1 MWMVWTLRIQYMLI
15 IYSHCSDDEIK
26 IGEDEGKAHFEQVK
40 LREKRKKIDPFA
52 DLLSPGANIRLRWSQ
67 ELNPLYDY
75 IRGFKISDG
84 VKLYDTPSK
93 LLESANASD
102 LTGGHQERTSF
113 KGTPS
118 VIVEEESEYGQS
130 SREQTCSPLDSSL
143 YSPPNSRPTSSFN
156 EVTTSISPTRRRP
169 HLYEEVN
176 LDTISQKYETKETK
190 EPTKP
195 SGVDILKMLQQKRSG
210 MAVGSVKIEGGT
222 RSATLNLGHL
232 ESGAFR
238 SQEKPGR
245 SPRIG
250 KRELLQRRSRTL
262 ASFDDTEAVKKK
274 QRPIR
279 ASDELKVVFSHG

>member
-1 MWMVWTLRIQYMLI
+1 M
-15 IYSHCSDDEIK
+15 
-26 IGEDEGKAHFEQVK
+26 K

-102 LTGGHQERTSF
+102 LTSGGHQERSSY

-130 SREQTCSPLDSSL
+130 SREQTCSPLDSSV
-143 YSPPNSRPTSSFN
+143 YSPTDSRSVSSSS
-156 EVTTSISPTRRRP
+156 EVTTSMSPTRRRP

-176 LDTISQKYETKETK
+176 LDLISQKYENKESK

-195 SGVDILKMLQQKRSG
+195 SGADILKLMRQKQSST
-210 MAVGSVKIEGGT
+210 VVESLKKDSSP
-222 RSATLNLGHL
+222 RSATLNLGQL

-238 SQEKPGR
+238 TQEKHGR

-262 ASFDDTEAVKKK
+262 ASLDDTEAVKKK
-274 QRPIR
+274 QRPVR
-279 ASDELKVVFSHG
+279 ASDELKVCLLWLGCTCLELSSCSEVVNVMCCKILVCLYL